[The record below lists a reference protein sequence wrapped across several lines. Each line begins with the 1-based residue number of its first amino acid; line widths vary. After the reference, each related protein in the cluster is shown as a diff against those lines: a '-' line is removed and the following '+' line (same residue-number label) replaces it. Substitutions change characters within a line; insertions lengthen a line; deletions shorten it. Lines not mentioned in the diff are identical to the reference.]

1 MEHTQRQGVGVRP
14 RPVRPDLRLGQV
26 AGAGSSYW
34 IQVSDFKTKFNPVIP
49 SMKTNPEIPSI
60 QQIEAAKAALQAA
73 YDQLGKSYSWE
84 VSSLRLNII
93 KPALLAL
100 GGVV

>member
-1 MEHTQRQGVGVRP
+1 
-14 RPVRPDLRLGQV
+14 
-26 AGAGSSYW
+26 
-34 IQVSDFKTKFNPVIP
+34 
-49 SMKTNPEIPSI
+49 MKTNPEIPSI

-73 YDQLGKSYSWE
+73 YDQLGKSYGWQ

>member
-1 MEHTQRQGVGVRP
+1 MNKP
-14 RPVRPDLRLGQV
+14 
-26 AGAGSSYW
+26 AM
-34 IQVSDFKTKFNPVIP
+34 N
-49 SMKTNPEIPSI
+49 TNPEIPSI

>member
-1 MEHTQRQGVGVRP
+1 MGQATGETGRQI
-14 RPVRPDLRLGQV
+14 Q
-26 AGAGSSYW
+26 GSN
-34 IQVSDFKTKFNPVIP
+34 FKTKFNPVIT

-73 YDQLGKSYSWE
+73 YDQLGKSYSWQ
-84 VSSLRLNII
+84 VSNLRLNII

>member
-1 MEHTQRQGVGVRP
+1 M
-14 RPVRPDLRLGQV
+14 GQA
-26 AGAGSSYW
+26 AGGTGW
-34 IQVSDFKTKFNPVIP
+34 QIQVSDFKTKFNPVIT

-60 QQIEAAKAALQAA
+60 QQIKAAKAALQAA
-73 YDQLGKSYSWE
+73 YDQLGKSYGWE
-84 VSSLRLNII
+84 ASSLRLNII

>member
-1 MEHTQRQGVGVRP
+1 
-14 RPVRPDLRLGQV
+14 
-26 AGAGSSYW
+26 
-34 IQVSDFKTKFNPVIP
+34 
-49 SMKTNPEIPSI
+49 MKTNPEILSI

-84 VSSLRLNII
+84 VSSLRLTII

>member
-1 MEHTQRQGVGVRP
+1 
-14 RPVRPDLRLGQV
+14 
-26 AGAGSSYW
+26 
-34 IQVSDFKTKFNPVIP
+34 
-49 SMKTNPEIPSI
+49 MKTNPEIPSI